1 MLLFKNILFA
11 IFFWAGMLHPLHFTV
26 TNIEYNKDKK
36 SFDISLKIFT
46 NDIENVINKKYGKKL
61 NLSKDDENKNSEKLI
76 NKYICDNFS
85 IIIDDKKMNKKKFI
99 LKDIKYNENST
110 WVYYEY
116 KKVKKI
122 KTVSINN
129 SILMDIFNDQTS
141 LIIFKYLDYQQGF
154 QLQNKNDK
162 AIVNLNKIK

>member
-1 MLLFKNILFA
+1 MLLFKNILLI
-11 IFFWAGMLHPLHFTV
+11 IFFWAAMLHPLHFSV

-46 NDIENVINKKYGKKL
+46 NDLENVINKKYGEKL
-61 NLSKDDENKNSEKLI
+61 NLAKDDKNKNSDKLI
-76 NKYICDNFS
+76 KKYISNHFS
-85 IIIDDKKMNKKKFI
+85 IIIDGKKMNKKKFI
-99 LKDIKYNENST
+99 FKDIKYNENST
-110 WVYYEY
+110 WIYYEY

-122 KTVSINN
+122 KTVSIYN

-141 LIIFKYLDYQQGF
+141 LIIFKYLDHQEGF

-162 AIVNLNKIK
+162 AVVNY